1 MLKLYRTDKSLM
13 FLSKAR
19 IGCFTS
25 ILPGFITIKWHSI
38 FFLLLCLRVFPS
50 AANSPAAE
58 NAVTDSLVI
67 ALKNTHS
74 HTEKIS
80 TLYELTKAFYSSSE
94 LNKALETSTTLLE
107 QISKHGTKKD
117 SAKCFR
123 MTGLIYLK
131 MAWYDKSL
139 ENFMKAQQL
148 FHDSGDTIMQARALM
163 NIGIVHDYL
172 GNKPMSLAYYNKA
185 LDHFRSKNDESGVA
199 DCELNIAILLTKQ
212 KEYEKACET
221 LIMAISI
228 YEKTGNKT
236 SLAAAYT
243 NLGLTYK
250 KMGNY
255 PLAIDYLNKANV
267 LWNQIDDKYYICN
280 YHLNMGE
287 IMLDMKNPS
296 EAYFHLTKAET
307 LAKKYEFKELEALAY
322 EYLSD
327 YKAVIKDYLAAYAY
341 LNKSKILNDSL
352 LNAETTEKVNQIQ
365 YHYEI
370 AKREADNE
378 KLVKQNLSK
387 ELQLSKQNLFMYI
400 LSVVLVFIAVLA
412 IFLVNQ
418 NRAKRKANKLLA
430 AQNDQIE
437 AQKDELVKLNASKDK
452 FLSILAHDIRNPLSS
467 IFGLSDILINDY
479 DKLSADEK
487 MVFTRDIH
495 TLSENLFEIIN
506 TLLAWSTSQS
516 GMIAYRPKSFLI
528 AELCHKSI
536 QNLQTVAKQKDI
548 KLICRGGDSL
558 AVHADENMIFSVL
571 NNLIS
576 NAIKFSYS
584 GSEIRIEAEQ
594 KDGFASI
601 SVIDTGMG
609 LNAESKNKIFRYDHH
624 FLSKGTAGESG
635 TGLGLIL
642 CKDFVEKNGGTI
654 RVESEKNIGSTFIFT
669 IPVDNQQALNTQS
682 GNPIAAEKPKA

>member
-1 MLKLYRTDKSLM
+1 MKVSRLVAFVFILFS
-13 FLSKAR
+13 
-19 IGCFTS
+19 CFTGNN
-25 ILPGFITIKWHSI
+25 PA
-38 FFLLLCLRVFPS
+38 LCI
-50 AANSPAAE
+50 
-58 NAVTDSLVI
+58 NAPEQPITDSLKN
-67 ALKNTHS
+67 AFKNTHS
-74 HTEKIS
+74 PKDKIS
-80 TLYELTKAFYSSSE
+80 TLYELTKVYYVSSE
-94 LNKALETSTTLLE
+94 LTKALETSNSLLE
-107 QISKHGTKKD
+107 IISNHGTKTD

-123 MTGLIYLK
+123 LTGLIYLK

-148 FHDSGDTIMQARALM
+148 FYDSGDTSMQARSLM

-172 GNKPMSLAYYNKA
+172 GNKPMSLSYYSKA
-185 LDHFRSKNDESGVA
+185 LNQYRSINDESGMA
-199 DCELNIAILLTKQ
+199 DCELNIAIILTKQ
-212 KEYEKACET
+212 NEYEKACET

-228 YEKTGNKT
+228 YEKNDNKPN
-236 SLAAAYT
+236 LAAAYT

-255 PLAIDYLNKANV
+255 PLTIEYLNKAMV
-267 LWNQIDDKYYICN
+267 IWEQTGDEYYICN

-287 IMLDMKNPS
+287 IMLDIKKTGQ
-296 EAYFHLTKAET
+296 AYIHLSNAET
-307 LAKKYEFKELEALAY
+307 LAKKYKFKELEALAY

-327 YKAVIKDYLAAYAY
+327 YNAAIKDYLAAYTY
-341 LNKSKILNDSL
+341 LTKSQLLNDSI

-370 AKREADNE
+370 AKRETDNE

-400 LSVVLVFIAVLA
+400 LSIVLVFIAVLA

-418 NRAKRKANKLLA
+418 NRIKRRANSQLA
-430 AQNDQIE
+430 AQKDQIE

-467 IFGLSDILINDY
+467 IFGLSDILVND
-479 DKLSADEK
+479 DKTLSEK
-487 MVFTRDIH
+487 EKLVFAKDIH

-516 GMIAYRPKSFLI
+516 GLITYRPKSFLI
-528 AELCHKSI
+528 ADLCNKSI

-548 KLICRGGDSL
+548 KLICNIEKSH
-558 AVHADENMIFSVL
+558 AVFADENMIYSVL

-576 NAIKFSYS
+576 NAIKFSYH
-584 GSEIRIEAEQ
+584 GSEICVKSAQ
-594 KDGFASI
+594 KEGFASI

-609 LNAESKNKIFRYDHH
+609 LTAENRNKIFQYDQH
-624 FLSKGTAGESG
+624 FLSKGTAGEAGS
-635 TGLGLIL
+635 GLGLIL

-654 RVESEKNIGSTFIFT
+654 SVESEKSNGSTFRFT
-669 IPVDNQQALNTQS
+669 IPADMLNTETHQV
-682 GNPIAAEKPKA
+682 EKQIISDLVR